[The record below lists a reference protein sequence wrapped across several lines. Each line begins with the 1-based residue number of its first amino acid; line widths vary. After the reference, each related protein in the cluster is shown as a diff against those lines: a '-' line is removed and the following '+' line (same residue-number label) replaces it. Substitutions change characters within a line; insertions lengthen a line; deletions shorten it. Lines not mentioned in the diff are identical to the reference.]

1 MKTIILV
8 ALILPS
14 TFVWAKTSAVDYP
27 VDVHVSADHI
37 LSDCGSSNCFYTLEI
52 LETTIDG
59 KKYELQ
65 EAASKKGLLPLGDY
79 RGRPIQSKHPK
90 GLDAYELLL
99 PDGTTQQFTVVG
111 QQE

>member
-14 TFVWAKTSAVDYP
+14 TFMWAKASAANYP

-37 LSDCGSSNCFYTLEI
+37 LSDCGGSNCFYTLEI

-65 EAASKKGLLPLGDY
+65 QPAPEKWPVAAG
-79 RGRPIQSKHPK
+79 
-90 GLDAYELLL
+90 
-99 PDGTTQQFTVVG
+99 
-111 QQE
+111 